1 MMKRVLYI
9 GLLSVCGLWAS
20 CVEKNVFNVLDK
32 VEGYMDVYPDS
43 ALSLLEQIP
52 HPEELR
58 GKQRADYALLLT
70 QARDKNYLDSLQSDS
85 LIKWAVDYYKDGEDH
100 VKAGKALFY
109 RGKVLDLQGN
119 DTLAMQAY
127 LEAYNRLEGT
137 DEYRTL
143 AKVCGGI
150 GLLNDNWKMYDA
162 ALEGYR
168 EAASYWRKSVDTLGL
183 VYMYRNIA
191 WVYEK
196 KHEADSTCRYAQKA
210 VALLK
215 GDTLAPVYPSLL
227 QLLGEHEMSRGNYP
241 QAIACFQKAI
251 RYERIPQMAY
261 HYYFSLGDAYL
272 KTGLLV
278 QAGECFRKGLAA
290 ERPYTVAGA
299 YHYLHLL
306 EIEKGSYEKA
316 LFYKGKSDSLLNVV
330 RNATVYE
337 DLVTLQ
343 KKYESMNL
351 LISNEQLRIE
361 KYRQVILSISL
372 FFIFSVF
379 VIVGY
384 LKAKKIY
391 KKQYRE
397 HYAAFSKKHSEEL
410 KQVVERNEEI
420 VRQYLSR
427 IENLK
432 EESSAKGLSVLVSLR
447 ERQLIV
453 PNMSA
458 AEQKAFFEY
467 VNSSFDNFLLRL
479 SEEYKLSNKA
489 LMLVALVKLGFSNEE
504 LVFVFDVE
512 PSAIWKRKQRLKATF
527 KLGKEE
533 SLELFLLHQ
542 PKNVH

>member
-1 MMKRVLYI
+1 MKKLLYL
-9 GLLSVCGLWAS
+9 GLLFVCGLLGS
-20 CVEKNVFNVLDK
+20 CVEKNVSNAFDK
-32 VEGYMDVYPDS
+32 VERYMDVYPDS
-43 ALSLLEQIP
+43 ALLLLEQIP
-52 HPEELR
+52 HPEKLR

-85 LIKWAVDYYKDGEDH
+85 LIKWAVDYYRDGEDN

-109 RGKVLDLQGN
+109 YGKVMDLQGN
-119 DTLAMQAY
+119 DTLAMHAY
-127 LEAYNRLEGT
+127 LDAYNQLERT

-168 EAASYWRKSVDTLGL
+168 EAASYWRKAVDTLGL

-196 KHEADSTCRYAQKA
+196 KHEADSTCWYAQKA
-210 VALLK
+210 VSLLE
-215 GDTLAPVYPSLL
+215 GDTLVPVYPSLL
-227 QLLGEHEMSRGNYP
+227 QLLGEHEMSRGNYS

-251 RYERIPQMAY
+251 RYERIPQLAY
-261 HYYFSLGDAYL
+261 HYYFSLGDACL

-278 QAGECFRKGLAA
+278 QAEKCFREGLLA

-306 EIEKGSYEKA
+306 EIEKGSYDKA
-316 LFYKGKSDSLLNVV
+316 LSYKGKSDSLLNAA
-330 RNATVYE
+330 RNAAVHE
-337 DLVTLQ
+337 ELITLQ

-351 LISNEQLRIE
+351 LISSEQLRIE
-361 KYRQVILSISL
+361 KYRQIILGISL

-379 VIVGY
+379 VILGY

-410 KQVVERNEEI
+410 KQTLERNEEI
-420 VRQYLSR
+420 VWQYLSQ

-432 EESSAKGLSVLVSLR
+432 EESSTNGLSVLVGLR
-447 ERQLIV
+447 KRQLIV

-458 AEQKAFFEY
+458 AEQEAFFEY

-479 SEEYKLSNKA
+479 SEEYKLSNQA
-489 LMLVALVKLGFSNEE
+489 LMLVALLKLGFSNEE

-527 KLGKEE
+527 KLEKEE